1 MDSKKI
7 FCDITKCVGCRTC
20 ELACAVEH
28 SVAKDL
34 FLAILERPR
43 PKKRRDTQFIERN
56 VSHSIGCQHCDEPP
70 CVEAC
75 MASCISKD
83 KKTGKVDIDIER
95 CVGCWMCI
103 MVCPFASITRRYAE
117 DAERSYS
124 LGDASAPRSD
134 TSQNNHIRGNKA
146 LKCDL
151 CPDRDSPACVDSC
164 PTRALSYETR
174 SEVTKK
180 QKVVKVSIK

>member
-1 MDSKKI
+1 MESKKI

-28 SVAKDL
+28 SAAKDL
-34 FLAILERPR
+34 FLAILEKPR

-83 KKTGKVDIDIER
+83 KKTGKVDIDIKR

-103 MVCPFASITRRYAE
+103 MVCPFASITRRY
-117 DAERSYS
+117 DQ
-124 LGDASAPRSD
+124 D
-134 TSQNNHIRGNKA
+134 NKA

-174 SEVTKK
+174 SEVKK
-180 QKVVKVSIK
+180 KNKNIIRLVK

>member
-1 MDSKKI
+1 METKKI
-7 FCDITKCVGCRTC
+7 FCDITRCVGCKTC

-28 SVAKDL
+28 SVTKDL

-43 PKKRRDTQFIERN
+43 PKKRRDTQFIARDTF
-56 VSHSIGCQHCDEPP
+56 HSIGCQHCDDPP

-103 MVCPFASITRRYAE
+103 MVCPFASITRQYTE
-117 DAERSYS
+117 D
-124 LGDASAPRSD
+124 
-134 TSQNNHIRGNKA
+134 NKA
-146 LKCDL
+146 VKCDL
-151 CPDRDSPACVDSC
+151 CPGRDVPACVEAC
-164 PTRALSYETR
+164 PTRALSFESR
-174 SEVTKK
+174 AEFKERLIRVP
-180 QKVVKVSIK
+180 VKG

>member
-1 MDSKKI
+1 MDAKKI
-7 FCDITKCVGCRTC
+7 FCDINKCVGCRTC
-20 ELACAVEH
+20 EFACAVEH
-28 SVAKDL
+28 SAAKDL
-34 FLAILERPR
+34 FLAILEKPR

-83 KKTGKVDIDIER
+83 KKTGKVDIDIKR

-103 MVCPFASITRRYAE
+103 MVCPFASITRRYA
-117 DAERSYS
+117 D
-124 LGDASAPRSD
+124 D

-164 PTRALSYETR
+164 PTKALSYETR
-174 SEVTKK
+174 TEFTKEHK
-180 QKVVKVSIK
+180 HTKVLTK

>member
-1 MDSKKI
+1 METKKI

-28 SVAKDL
+28 SVTKDL

-43 PKKRRDTQFIERN
+43 PKKRRDTQFIERS
-56 VSHSIGCQHCDEPP
+56 VSHSIGCQHCDNPP

-83 KKTGKVDIDIER
+83 KKTGKVDIDTKR
-95 CVGCWMCI
+95 CVACWMCI
-103 MVCPFASITRRYAE
+103 MVCPFAAINRQYAE
-117 DAERSYS
+117 E
-124 LGDASAPRSD
+124 
-134 TSQNNHIRGNKA
+134 NKA

-151 CPDRDSPACVDSC
+151 CPDRDNPACVDSC
-164 PTRALSYETR
+164 PTRALSYQTR
-174 SEVTKK
+174 KEVAKTKERIL
-180 QKVVKVSIK
+180 VF

>member
-1 MDSKKI
+1 METKKI
-7 FCDITKCVGCRTC
+7 FCNITRCVGCKTC

-28 SVAKDL
+28 SVTKDL

-43 PKKRRDTQFIERN
+43 PKKRRDTQFIARDIF
-56 VSHSIGCQHCDEPP
+56 HSIGCQHCDDPP

-103 MVCPFASITRRYAE
+103 MVCPFASISRQYDE
-117 DAERSYS
+117 D
-124 LGDASAPRSD
+124 
-134 TSQNNHIRGNKA
+134 NKA
-146 LKCDL
+146 VKCDL
-151 CPDRDSPACVDSC
+151 CPDRECPACVDAC
-164 PTRALSYETR
+164 PTRALSFEGR
-174 SEVTKK
+174 AEFKERLIR
-180 QKVVKVSIK
+180 VSVRE